1 MTKKLLGVFT
11 TIVAALAVVGVAW
24 ASGDDGTST
33 SITATSSTSAT
44 VDDSTVDSTDD
55 TPTSTGATT
64 VDTSTSASVDSST
77 SATVDTSTSTS
88 VDDNGGDRDD
98 DRDDDSS
105 TTSTSI
111 AATTSTSIDDDDD
124 DGTTSTSIDDNDRA
138 VVPDGITTHNIPG
151 VGAVS
156 IEVSGGQ
163 LFLVTVSAP
172 GWTVEHDK
180 IEKDRIELEFTNGD
194 AEAEFEARISDGR
207 VEVDVETDSD

>member
-1 MTKKLLGVFT
+1 MTKKLIGVFT

-33 SITATSSTSAT
+33 SVNAATE
-44 VDDSTVDSTDD
+44 
-55 TPTSTGATT
+55 
-64 VDTSTSASVDSST
+64 TSASVSSDVST
-77 SATVDTSTSTS
+77 PSTEASAPEPSTSTS
-88 VDDNGGDRDD
+88 VNASTSTSAEGSTSTSLDD
-98 DRDDDSS
+98 DLTS

-111 AATTSTSIDDDDD
+111 AATTSTSAV
-124 DGTTSTSIDDNDRA
+124 GTTSTSIDDDDDDATTSTTVDDNDRV

-163 LFLVTVSAP
+163 LFLVTVFAP

-180 IEKDRIELEFTNGD
+180 IEADRIELEFTNGE
-194 AEAEFEARISDGR
+194 AEAEFEARINDGR
-207 VEVDVETDSD
+207 VEVDVEVDSD

>member
-1 MTKKLLGVFT
+1 MTKKLIGLFT

-24 ASGDDGTST
+24 ASGDDSTST

-44 VDDSTVDSTDD
+44 VDDSTSDSVDDS
-55 TPTSTGATT
+55 PTSTGATT
-64 VDTSTSASVDSST
+64 VDSSPTSTTAG
-77 SATVDTSTSTS
+77 TSTSTS

-98 DRDDDSS
+98 DDSS

-111 AATTSTSIDDDDD
+111 ATSTSTSIDDDE
-124 DGTTSTSIDDNDRA
+124 GSTTSTSIDDNDRV

-156 IEVSGGQ
+156 IEVSDGQ

-172 GWTVEHDK
+172 GWSVEHDH
-180 IEKDRIELEFTNGD
+180 IEKDRIELEFTKGD
-194 AEAEFEARISDGR
+194 AEAEFEARIRDSRVEVR
-207 VEVDVETDSD
+207 VEVDSD